1 MIECLYRPFDARPC
15 VFNVPNLTQ
24 TQLLDDEPTTQL
36 PAVSSSV
43 NMYTCAPHRN
53 IPGHTGFL
61 TFATLLHK

>member
-15 VFNVPNLTQ
+15 IINIPNIAETQ
-24 TQLLDDEPTTQL
+24 TDSEGSIG
-36 PAVSSSV
+36 PAPVSSTV
-43 NMYTCAPHRN
+43 NMYTCAPHRS